1 MNTAVNTP
9 SLLDRTIGCLL
20 GGAAGDALGWPVE
33 FMTVAEIRKQYGPEG
48 IQDFAQT
55 AGGVGAITD
64 DTQMTMFTAEG
75 LLREHR
81 RSRESGTP
89 ADYPASIYRAYL
101 SWLHTQGE
109 VSRDPNF
116 RDCQHSDLLQVPELH
131 HRRAPGS
138 TCLSALIAGKMG
150 TVAKP
155 VNTSKGCG
163 GVMRVAPVGLF
174 CRALAGIDEDR
185 KRADLAFD
193 LGCAAAAITHGHPL
207 GYLPAGFLAAL
218 IFFLVSGKNL
228 EDSISESMLLLVVRP
243 EYEKSTLSAMLSQ
256 AVRYSMNERPT
267 PETVERLGGGWVGD
281 EALSISV
288 YCAMAAKGDFNLGVQ
303 LAVNHSGDSDST
315 GAIVGNILGTLLG
328 RDAMSEHWLR
338 RLELRE
344 QIEVLAGSL
353 AALSI

>member
-1 MNTAVNTP
+1 MNTVVNTP
-9 SLLDRTIGCLL
+9 SLLDRSIGCLL
-20 GGAAGDALGWPVE
+20 GGAIGDALGWPVE
-33 FMTVAEIRKQYGPEG
+33 FMTMAEIRKKFGPGG
-48 IQDFAQT
+48 IQGFAET
-55 AGGVGAITD
+55 SGGLGVITD
-64 DTQMTMFTAEG
+64 DTQMTLFTTEG
-75 LLREHR
+75 LLQEYKRI
-81 RSRESGTP
+81 SDAGASP
-89 ADYPASIYRAYL
+89 DYPASIYQAYL
-101 SWLHTQGE
+101 RWLFTQGE
-109 VSRDPNF
+109 VSRDPQF
-116 RDCQHSDLLQVPELH
+116 PSCLDGDLLKIPQLH

-138 TCLSALIAGKMG
+138 TCLTALIAGKMG
-150 TVAKP
+150 TVGQP
-155 VNTSKGCG
+155 VNMSKGCG

-174 CRALAGIDEDR
+174 CRAIAGIGEDR
-185 KRADLAFD
+185 KQAELAFD

-218 IFFLVSGKNL
+218 TFFLVSGKNL
-228 EDSISESMLLLVVRP
+228 EDSISESMLLLVDRP

-256 AVRYSMNERPT
+256 AVRYSMNEKPT
-267 PETVERLGGGWVGD
+267 QETVERLGGGWVGD

-288 YCAMAAKGDFNLGVQ
+288 YCAMAAKGDFDRGVQ

-328 RDAMSEHWLR
+328 RDAISEPWLR